1 VTPTLKP
8 KRTLGLKLLL
18 GATLIV
24 LSLMSSAFF
33 LAYSFL
39 AEETNTFT
47 FELQSNQS
55 QLLGQRFSSIV
66 ETATNTLKVL
76 PTLDNQTKKA
86 LENQDNIKNL
96 EVFKLMGE
104 TRNPVRHFSWGEISL
119 ADAPP
124 ALIVEECL
132 KSGIA
137 YQAIKGAGDQTEVY
151 FYSLLETNDPQA
163 KQSIIR
169 AKLNLGDL
177 IKKSGGSQAQ
187 IVNRLGEILMDTRN
201 QKMAGEKL
209 NPENPLFAAASKS
222 PISVGTLEYIMPETS
237 ETHLGTYILPG
248 YNVMILSTIKYKDA
262 MKGTFMLLE
271 KMLLVGM
278 ILLGASLVVV
288 VVFSIRLTRPLA
300 ELTEATNVI
309 SAGNFDLVLKE
320 NSSDEIGILSRS
332 MNQMSKKIK
341 ELLLDSI
348 EKVKIEQEVAIAST
362 LQQNL
367 IPPTEIESPRY
378 GIRSHYQSAAECG
391 GDWWG
396 YVETDSEITL
406 LISDAT
412 GHGLPPAM
420 LTAAAH
426 GCFSAIRKI
435 LVEFPEL
442 AVTPNRLLQ
451 IANQVIVDSAKSE
464 LNMTMFVATYH
475 FETRSLTYA
484 NAGHNTPWVIRTG
497 GSHPKFEGLKARGS
511 RLGEKI
517 GFSPSEDHTVP
528 FGDEDMLFL
537 YTDGLLENVNGSN
550 EEYGKDRVREKLI
563 DQLPNG
569 IRGMADHLNRDLD
582 AFYQGIVP
590 NDDVTYVLFGKSLS
604 RSSNPTA

>member
-1 VTPTLKP
+1 MKP
-8 KRTLGLKLLL
+8 KRTLGLKLLV

-24 LSLMSSAFF
+24 LTLMSSAFL

-39 AEETNTFT
+39 SEETNTFT

-76 PTLDNQTKKA
+76 PTLDSQTKKA
-86 LENQDNIKNL
+86 LENQDNIRNL
-96 EVFKLMGE
+96 EVFKLMGAE
-104 TRNPVRHFSWGEISL
+104 HRPERHFAWGEITL
-119 ADAPP
+119 DEPP
-124 ALIVEECL
+124 PSGIIEECL

-137 YQAIKGAGDQTEVY
+137 YQAIRGSGDQTDVY

-163 KQSIIR
+163 RQSIIR
-169 AKLNLGDL
+169 ARLNLGDL

-201 QKMAGEKL
+201 QKMAGDRL
-209 NPENPLFAAASKS
+209 NPANPLFAAASKS
-222 PISVGTLEYIMPETS
+222 PISVGTLEYIMPETN
-237 ETHLGTYILPG
+237 ETHLGTYVLPG

-271 KMLLVGM
+271 KMLLVGL
-278 ILLGASLVVV
+278 ILLGASLIVV
-288 VVFSIRLTRPLA
+288 VVFSVRLTRPLA

-320 NSSDEIGILSRS
+320 SSSDEIGILSRS
-332 MNQMSKKIK
+332 MNRMSHKIK
-341 ELLLDSI
+341 ELLIESI
-348 EKVKIEQEVAIAST
+348 EKVRIEQEVAIASN

-367 IPPTEIESPRY
+367 IPPIEIETQKY
-378 GIRSHYQSAAECG
+378 AIRSHYQSAAECG

-396 YVETDSEITL
+396 YLETDTEIMV

-435 LVEFPEL
+435 LTEFPEL
-442 AVTPNRLLQ
+442 AVTPNRLLH

-464 LNMTMFVATYH
+464 LNMTMFIATYH
-475 FETRSLTYA
+475 FETRSMTYA
-484 NAGHNTPWVIRTG
+484 NAGHNTPWIIRQTG
-497 GSHPKFEGLKARGS
+497 GKPKFEPMKARGS
-511 RLGEKI
+511 RLGEKS
-517 GFSPSEDHTVP
+517 GFVPSEDFTIP
-528 FGDEDMLFL
+528 FGDEDLMFL
-537 YTDGLLENVNGSN
+537 YTDGLLENVNEQK
-550 EEYGKDRVREKLI
+550 EEYGKDRVREKLTAEI
-563 DQLPNG
+563 NRG
-569 IRGMADHLNRDLD
+569 IRGMAENLNQDLEN
-582 AFYQGIVP
+582 FYRGIVP
-590 NDDVTYVLFGKSLS
+590 NDDVTYVLFGKSLT
-604 RSSNPTA
+604 RNTGPMA

>member
-1 VTPTLKP
+1 VTPPLKP
-8 KRTLGLKLLL
+8 KRTLGLKLLI

-24 LSLMSSAFF
+24 LTLMSSAFF

-39 AEETNTFT
+39 TEETNTFT

-76 PTLDNQTKKA
+76 PTLDEQTKKA
-86 LENQDNIKNL
+86 LENQDNIRNL
-96 EVFKLMGE
+96 EVFKLVGPE
-104 TRNPVRHFSWGEISL
+104 RKPTRHFNWGEITL
-119 ADAPP
+119 NETPP
-124 ALIVEECL
+124 AGIIEECL

-137 YQAIKGAGDQTEVY
+137 YQAIKAGNHTDVY

-177 IKKSGGSQAQ
+177 IKKSGGSHAQ
-187 IVNRLGEILMDTRN
+187 IVNRAGDILMDTRN
-201 QKMAGEKL
+201 QKLAGDKL
-209 NPENPLFAAASKS
+209 NPANPLFAAASKS

-278 ILLGASLVVV
+278 VLLGISLIVV
-288 VVFSIRLTRPLA
+288 VVFSVKLTRPLA

-341 ELLLDSI
+341 ELLLESI
-348 EKVKIEQEVAIAST
+348 EKVRIEQEVAIASN

-367 IPPTEIESPRY
+367 IPPNELETPRY
-378 GIRSHYQSAAECG
+378 AIRSHYQSAAECG

-435 LVEFPEL
+435 LLEFPEL

-464 LNMTMFVATYH
+464 LNMTMFIATYH

-484 NAGHNTPWVIRTG
+484 NAGHNTPWIIRKTVEN
-497 GSHPKFEGLKARGS
+497 PKFELLKARGS
-511 RLGEKI
+511 RLGEKN
-517 GFSPSEDHTVP
+517 GFVPSDDFTVP
-528 FGDEDMLFL
+528 FDEEDMLFL
-537 YTDGLLENVNGSN
+537 YTDGLLENVNGAK
-550 EEYGKDRVREKLI
+550 EEYGKDRVREKLLARVN
-563 DQLPNG
+563 QG
-569 IRGMADHLNRDLD
+569 IRGMSENLNHDLEG
-582 AFYQGIVP
+582 FYRGIVP
-590 NDDVTYVLFGKSLS
+590 NDDVTYVLFGKSLTRGS
-604 RSSNPTA
+604 